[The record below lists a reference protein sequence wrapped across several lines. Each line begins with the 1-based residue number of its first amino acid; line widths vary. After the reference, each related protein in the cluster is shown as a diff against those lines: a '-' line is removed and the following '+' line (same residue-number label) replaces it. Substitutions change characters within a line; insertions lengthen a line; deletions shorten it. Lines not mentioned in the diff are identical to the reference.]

1 MLEILSKK
9 EAINRYM
16 DGEEV
21 YTTVNFVGFKKIETR
36 SLEDIREEKDWDGD
50 HIFFVQQT
58 EAKYF
63 KTRNDSFLNMER
75 ITWEKFRDICLNY
88 CYGLKVPEYYF
99 LIEDKRKSIDQI
111 AGTSRVMNTNIKK
124 ITLERLEQISN
135 NCNIYKFKIKEGKR
149 K

>member
-9 EAINRYM
+9 EAISRYM
-16 DGEEV
+16 EGAEV
-21 YTTVNFVGFKKIETR
+21 YTTTNFVGFKKIERR

-88 CYGLKVPEYYF
+88 CYSLKIPECYF
-99 LIEDKRKSIDQI
+99 LIEDNRKDISQI
-111 AGTSRVMNTNIKK
+111 AGISRVMNTQIKGM
-124 ITLERLEQISN
+124 TFERLEQIGN
-135 NCNIYKFKIKEGKR
+135 NCNIYKFKIKEAK
-149 K
+149 